1 MALEKILKNSSGIPT
16 GEYERISGGT
26 LYADTPVGVIQSFG
40 GSAIPTGWLLCDGAE
55 VLKTD
60 YAELY
65 AVIGDAFGTASVNTK
80 FVLPDLREATTKGAG
95 LTGKSVVSHVSTNGL
110 ALGEFIEDRLQEH
123 RHKTLLSNA
132 QSGTGQLLADQGEGQ
147 STYATGNVYIAR
159 TGATT
164 EVKAVGVNYIIKAK
178 QVALP
183 ADLESAVED
192 AVGEVM
198 GRQLPLV
205 NLGTEYTAELKADIS
220 SGKFEK
226 AVVGGYLTINNH
238 VYYLAHPDYWLHTGD
253 TECTTHHMLVIPA
266 EGIGTGKMNSSN
278 ITTGGYAGSDIKT
291 GNNSNTA
298 LAAARAQIIAD
309 FGASNILTHRELFT
323 TAVTD
328 GKASNWAWADSDV
341 DLMNEVMVYGCNAW
355 GSHPG
360 YETGIDKCQLKL
372 FQERPDLITT
382 RSDWRLR
389 GVVSAA
395 AFAAVYTNGAAG
407 LSGASYALGVRP
419 AFAIC

>member
-1 MALEKILKNSSGIPT
+1 MIWCIGDGIRKTLFAIDFSVTQHVIYTREYYNGSFITNWTAIKDGNLTSTVTSGSTAPIT
-16 GEYERISGGT
+16 SGGV
-26 LYADTPVGVIQSFG
+26 Y
-40 GSAIPTGWLLCDGAE
+40 TG
-55 VLKTD
+55 
-60 YAELY
+60 
-65 AVIGDAFGTASVNTK
+65 
-80 FVLPDLREATTKGAG
+80 
-95 LTGKSVVSHVSTNGL
+95 
-110 ALGEFIEDRLQEH
+110 LQY
-123 RHKTLLSNA
+123 N
-132 QSGTGQLLADQGEGQ
+132 Q
-147 STYATGNVYIAR
+147 
-159 TGATT
+159 
-164 EVKAVGVNYIIKAK
+164 
-178 QVALP
+178 
-183 ADLESAVED
+183 
-192 AVGEVM
+192 
-198 GRQLPLV
+198 GRQLPLI
-205 NLGTEYTAELKADIS
+205 NLGTSYSAELKADIS

-266 EGIGTGKMNSSN
+266 DNIGTGKMNSSN

-309 FGASNILTHRELFT
+309 FGAANILTHRELFT

-328 GKASNWAWADSDV
+328 GKASNWAWVDSDV
-341 DLMNEVMVYGCNAW
+341 DLMNEVMVYGCNVW

-360 YETGIDKCQLKL
+360 YETGIDKCRLKL

-382 RSDWRLR
+382 RSDWWLR

-395 AFAAVYTNGAAG
+395 DFACVFISGVAGFDGAG
-407 LSGASYALGVRP
+407 IALGVRP